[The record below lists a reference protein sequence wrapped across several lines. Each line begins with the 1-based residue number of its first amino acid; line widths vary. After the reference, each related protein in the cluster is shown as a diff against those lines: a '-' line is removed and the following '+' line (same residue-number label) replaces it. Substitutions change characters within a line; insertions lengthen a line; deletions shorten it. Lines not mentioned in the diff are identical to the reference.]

1 MADQIIG
8 LHDWFNT
15 AAGQYLLQWERAQLD
30 LAVADVFGYHALQ
43 LGLPQIEGLQANRMP
58 HQWLAV
64 AHPGDTSASV
74 ALVMDFSALPFA
86 ENSLDLLV
94 LPHTLEFSSDPH
106 ATLREVARVLVPEGR
121 VVICGMNPTSLWGW
135 RQRRARAYQRF
146 GLGSLYLPDGGDF
159 IGYWRLRDWLRLLSF
174 EVESGN
180 FGCYRP
186 AVSSSAW
193 LDRMAWMDTL
203 GARYWPI
210 LGAAYCITAAK
221 RVHGMRLLGPAWKRA
236 PRLAAAPV
244 SIVPRAHSTS
254 ASNELF
260 LHSIHE
266 HD

>member
-1 MADQIIG
+1 MANQIIG

-15 AAGQYLLQWERAQLD
+15 APGQYLLQWERAQLD

-43 LGLPQIEGLQANRMP
+43 LGLPQIQGLQANRIP

-64 AHPGDTSASV
+64 AHSGDTCPTAS
-74 ALVMDFSALPFA
+74 LVVDFTALPFA

-94 LPHTLEFSSDPH
+94 LPHALEFSADPH

-121 VVICGMNPTSLWGW
+121 VIICGMNPASLWGW
-135 RQRRARAYQRF
+135 RQRRARAYQRL

-193 LDRMAWMDTL
+193 FERMAWMDTL

-210 LGAAYCITAAK
+210 LGAAYCITAIK
-221 RVHGMRLLGPAWKRA
+221 RVHGMRVLGPAWKRA
-236 PRLAAAPV
+236 PRLASAPV
-244 SIVPRAHSTS
+244 SVLPGARSVSLNKDI
-254 ASNELF
+254 
-260 LHSIHE
+260 SINGSHE